1 MRWSADAGATMVE
14 YSMMV
19 LLIALLALGLVQLL
33 GLSVLAMFESVVD
46 FF

>member
-1 MRWSADAGATMVE
+1 MVE

-33 GLSVLAMFESVVD
+33 GLSVLDMFQSLAD
-46 FF
+46 LF

>member
-1 MRWSADAGATMVE
+1 
-14 YSMMV
+14 MMV